1 MSRLG
6 VLWLAIVGLVCGSLC
21 APAECATYPSGPVK
35 ILVPYAPGGATDI
48 VARVLAE
55 QLHEMLGQTFVVEN
69 KPGAFGIIAIQELA
83 KAKPDGYTLM
93 VGNVSTNGLTP
104 ILYPSKM
111 SIDYAAT
118 IAPITRLADLPA
130 FVIATTNGFPP
141 RTLPDFISYAKA
153 HPDQVKY
160 GTVGVGSFTHFDML
174 VLEQKAGLPELVDV
188 PMKGGA
194 SEVMTSLATGD
205 VQVAFLNV
213 ASTAGLIAAGRLA
226 PLAVVAHER
235 LPEYPAV
242 PTMAE
247 VGFPGVGTTQWQT
260 LFARSGTPKD
270 VIDLL
275 FKSSVAALKSDK
287 ARQIFEPAH
296 INVVPSGSPD
306 EAAAWLREDTE
317 NWRKIVAETHIKL
330 DQ

>member
-21 APAECATYPSGPVK
+21 GPAECATYPSGPVK

-48 VARVLAE
+48 VARVLAD
-55 QLHEMLGQTFVVEN
+55 QLHDMLGQTFVVEN

-104 ILYPSKM
+104 ILYASKM

-118 IAPITRLADLPA
+118 IVPITRLADLPA

-174 VLEQKAGLPELVDV
+174 VLEQKAGLPALVDV

-213 ASTAGLIAAGRLA
+213 ASTAGLIAAGRLT

-260 LFARSGTPKD
+260 LFARAGTPED

-287 ARQIFEPAH
+287 ARHVFEPAH

>member
-21 APAECATYPSGPVK
+21 GPAECATYPSGPVK

-48 VARVLAE
+48 VARVLAD
-55 QLHEMLGQTFVVEN
+55 QLHDMLGQTFVVEN

-118 IAPITRLADLPA
+118 IVPITRLADLPA

-174 VLEQKAGLPELVDV
+174 VLEQKAGLPALVDV

-213 ASTAGLIAAGRLA
+213 ASTAGLIAAGRLT

-260 LFARSGTPKD
+260 LFARAGTPDD

-287 ARQIFEPAH
+287 ARHVFEPAH

>member
-1 MSRLG
+1 MRRHDI
-6 VLWLAIVGLVCGSLC
+6 LWLALVGFLLAGG
-21 APAECATYPSGPVK
+21 PALAAGYPSAPVK

-48 VARVLAE
+48 VARVLAD
-55 QLHEMLGQTFVVEN
+55 QLREMLGQTFVVEN

-83 KAKPDGYTLM
+83 KAKPDGLTLM

-111 SIDYAAT
+111 SIDYAST
-118 IAPITRLADLPA
+118 IVPITRLADLPA
-130 FVIATTNGFPP
+130 FVIASANGFAP
-141 RTLPDFISYAKA
+141 RTLPDFIAYTKQ

-174 VLEQKAGLPELVDV
+174 VLEEKAGLPALVDV

-194 SEVMTSLATGD
+194 SDVVTALATGD

-213 ASTAGLIAAGRLA
+213 ATTAGLISAGRLT
-226 PLAVVAHER
+226 PLAVVARER
-235 LPEYPAV
+235 LPDYPNV

-247 VGFPGVGTTQWQT
+247 AGFPGVGTQQWQT
-260 LFARSGTPKD
+260 LFARSGTPKE

-275 FKSSVAALKSDK
+275 FKSTVQALKSDK
-287 ARQIFEPAH
+287 ARQVFDPAH
-296 INVVPSGSPD
+296 INAIPSASPE
-306 EAAAWLREDTE
+306 EAATWLREDTE
-317 NWRKIVAETHIKL
+317 SWRKVVAETHIKL
-330 DQ
+330 DD

>member
-1 MSRLG
+1 MRRLALG
-6 VLWLAIVGLVCGSLC
+6 CAIGLLLCFGLVGE
-21 APAECATYPSGPVK
+21 AYADTYPSAPVK

-48 VARVLAE
+48 VARVLAD

-83 KAKPDGYTLM
+83 KAKPDGLTLM

-104 ILYPSKM
+104 ILYPDKM

-118 IAPITRLADLPA
+118 IIPITRLADLPA
-130 FVIATTNGFPP
+130 FVIATTNNFAP
-141 RTLPDFISYAKA
+141 RTLPDFIAYAKA
-153 HPDQVKY
+153 HPDQVRY

-174 VLEQKAGLPELVDV
+174 VLEQKAGLPALVDV

-226 PLAVVAHER
+226 PLALVARER
-235 LPEYPAV
+235 LPNYPAV

-247 VGFPGVGTTQWQT
+247 VGFPGVGTIQWQT
-260 LFARSGTPKD
+260 LFVRAGTPKE

-275 FKSSVAALKSDK
+275 FKSTVAALKSDK
-287 ARQIFEPAH
+287 ARQIFEPQH
-296 INVVPSGSPD
+296 INVIPSTSPE
-306 EAAAWLREDTE
+306 EAATWLREDTE